1 MEGDRSLFDGDWVY
15 WGARMCRHPNVSARV
30 SRLLQK
36 QKGTCWE
43 CGLYFRDGDLMEV
56 DHVIPL
62 AIGGKDVFHNLQLL
76 HRHCHDQKTARD
88 MAAGTN
94 DNR

>member
-1 MEGDRSLFDGDWVY
+1 LG
-15 WGARMCRHPNVSARV
+15 RHSDVSARV
-30 SRLLQK
+30 SKLLQK

-56 DHVIPL
+56 DHIIPL
-62 AIGGKDVFHNLQLL
+62 AIGGKDVFHDLQLL
-76 HRHCHDQKTARD
+76 HRHCHDQKTARGH
-88 MAAGTN
+88 MTVGTN